1 MKKAE
6 EIGRM
11 TRWKFLMWR
20 SSPSSL
26 NSLLGATAGSGA
38 IRARRRQT
46 NGETRIHPPSR
57 GYDMPTCP
65 KCGEMISAQRYER
78 HLKRCGTDHKNKDHT
93 LDHPENFFMKI

>member
-26 NSLLGATAGSGA
+26 NSLLGV
-38 IRARRRQT
+38 
-46 NGETRIHPPSR
+46 R
-57 GYDMPTCP
+57 G
-65 KCGEMISAQRYER
+65 RV
-78 HLKRCGTDHKNKDHT
+78 
-93 LDHPENFFMKI
+93 